1 MRAAEAMPER
11 SAAEAAELLRPWQQ
25 LRAAPEAMPECIAAE
40 AAELLRPW
48 QQVGGG
54 GRGGKQVP

>member
-1 MRAAEAMPER
+1 MPER